1 MSDDSESKAPWERG
15 GPSPNPAGKPK
26 GLKELRIRA
35 RDVVDRH
42 VIAAWESE
50 IINRG
55 DNWVKCSEL
64 VTAYGYGKPPSAP
77 EDHDAAKEVF
87 QPLAQLTR
95 EQILAIARGEKPE

>member
-1 MSDDSESKAPWERG
+1 MKTAPSLKATLAAVARRDSRSCSVGSTPVVE
-15 GPSPNPAGKPK
+15 GPT
-26 GLKELRIRA
+26 A
-35 RDVVDRH
+35 RPVSAHVV
-42 VIAAWESE
+42 E
-50 IINRG
+50 RG